1 MSRRGRWE
9 AYKGKGFKLGEA
21 MREQGSAYVTLL
33 TIAVIKDLS
42 SIGNGG
48 MAGIWVVK
56 SNYFL
61 KYGEMMIKQLVN

>member
-1 MSRRGRWE
+1 M
-9 AYKGKGFKLGEA
+9 
-21 MREQGSAYVTLL
+21 TLL
-33 TIAVIKDLS
+33 TMAAIKDLS

-56 SNYFL
+56 NNYFL